1 MATDTDYRKYT
12 WRNLGQKE
20 LKEIWFAARG
30 TYRTSNQTVS
40 LSALG
45 NYFGTGDFKDSI
57 LKHEGPEYLVA
68 LRYHGNGTT
77 SENPLPLTYKIDTN
91 DERQNSNVAADIT
104 ADNVVEISMATGLKV
119 DAYRINGLSFL
130 KNCWRNQEIADSIT
144 QPLVDN
150 AETVHEATVD
160 LNLPSNMT
168 YVKLPRY
175 GFTNEAIE
183 KVGVDGLFD
192 STKEKRTKEDAIG
205 LVKSSSTDGKKIYEP
220 GFKWGASLSIKGQSY
235 DTSLLKEWGFAE
247 RIPIVLADTYS
258 AECDFQLPEIKT
270 LGDGTIRVK
279 CKNADKIFRYD
290 ADDLLTCNIQKIA
303 NVTDYKI
310 NTLSTFPPKWQ
321 TDTKGY
327 PLYTWYEKKDKQD
340 ISHTVTDMLIQP
352 SLTVELSPKWEI
364 HQTSLKANT
373 IYQHPDQTGIEGAL
387 YWPLVQDAYLSAPFV
402 HHKDFVLKP
411 DIANLTFNTTK
422 QENVPLPQGGNIMV
436 GVDVPMQMTFRE
448 DGLISGTFAL
458 PDDTRYRYGETVL
471 VQSETLSQY
480 NYNSIGYHLKR
491 QLDNPS
497 YSPFFSADVLKGC
510 GSDSMSGFLT
520 VSCLPLQVNFQNLI
534 LPWTDTLMTS
544 LLFNAQLLPEGPKI
558 SEYTEI
564 STYEGKVANI
574 EKKEV
579 KNFHNC
585 PIFIPW
591 LIGSRGAEHLYFWN
605 WNVKISNFLIE
616 GIQTFD
622 LIETLTPA
630 TNESFFDKTIQANRS
645 FFTGLGGKE
654 GIEEIKLNQQLWSM
668 SHPTGTPEGSYIKM
682 TDPNW
687 GSHIILEQ
695 NTKMCPHHVV
705 FILWSKSPDA
715 YEYLKK

>member
-1 MATDTDYRKYT
+1 MAIDTDYRKYT

-20 LKEIWFAARG
+20 LKEMWFAARG
-30 TYRTSNQTVS
+30 SYSTSNQTVS

-57 LKHEGPEYLVA
+57 LKHEGPEYLVE

-91 DERQNSNVAADIT
+91 DERQNSNVAASIT
-104 ADNVVEISMATGLKV
+104 ADNVIEISMATGLKV
-119 DAYRINGLSFL
+119 DAYRIKGESFL

-144 QPLVDN
+144 QSFVDN
-150 AETVHEATVD
+150 AETVHQTEID

-183 KVGVDGLFD
+183 KVGIDGLFD
-192 STKEKRTKEDAIG
+192 SAKEQRTKDEAIG
-205 LVKSSSTDGKKIYEP
+205 LSYREIDGTTKYKP

-235 DTSLLKEWGFAE
+235 DTSLLKEWGFAK

-290 ADDLLTCNIQKIA
+290 ADDLLTCNIQTIA
-303 NVTDYKI
+303 NITDYKI
-310 NTLSTFPPKWQ
+310 NTLGTFPPKWQ
-321 TDTKGY
+321 IDTKGY

-373 IYQHPDQTGIEGAL
+373 IYQHPDKTGIEGAL

-491 QLDNPS
+491 QLDSPS
-497 YSPFFSADVLKGC
+497 YSPFFSADVVGNC
-510 GSDSMSGFLT
+510 GSNSMSGFLT

-534 LPWTDTLMTS
+534 LPWTDIPMTS

-630 TNESFFDKTIQANRS
+630 TNESFFDTTIQANRS

-668 SHPTGTPEGSYIKM
+668 SHSTGTPEGSYIKM